1 MSDENAKGCASLK
14 DITKHII
21 DACIQWA
28 RIKGYR
34 DSTGILRGLTV
45 VAKEPISLDELVLE
59 TGYSKSTVS
68 SNMNIL
74 ENLRLVR
81 RIVMPGDKRHL
92 YAPLTDPK
100 TIRSNM
106 LDAIDKEIRLFIVA
120 LDRTESAILSG
131 GVEARFLLKR
141 IVSLKQSYEQVKKII
156 DFLRNQSLNE
166 IQEKFE

>member
-1 MSDENAKGCASLK
+1 MCDENAKGYSLLQ

-34 DSTGILRGLTV
+34 NSTGILRGLTV

-68 SNMNIL
+68 SNMKLL

-81 RIVMPGDKRHL
+81 RIVIPGDKRHL
-92 YAPLTDPK
+92 YAPITDPEI
-100 TIRSNM
+100 IRTNM
-106 LDAIDKEIRLFIVA
+106 LDAIDKEIQLFIVA
-120 LDRTESAILSG
+120 LNRTENAMLSG
-131 GVEARFLLKR
+131 GAEARFLLER
-141 IVSLKQSYEQVKKII
+141 IASLKQSYEQVKKTI
-156 DFLRNQSLNE
+156 DFLRKQSLNQ
-166 IQEKFE
+166 I